1 MYCYVLQMC
10 SLARAKYDNLA
21 ESPDELAFRRGDVLT
36 VIDQVIRLLSSYVC
50 LQTCSASAAL
60 LSKYYVTILRSLCQT
75 NLKYCKQPRS
85 YIILVCP
92 NHLELDHLM
101 REYGKPGF

>member
-36 VIDQVIRLLSSYVC
+36 VIDQVITLL
-50 LQTCSASAAL
+50 SASAAL

-75 NLKYCKQPRS
+75 NLKYCKQPHC
-85 YIILVCP
+85 YITLVCP